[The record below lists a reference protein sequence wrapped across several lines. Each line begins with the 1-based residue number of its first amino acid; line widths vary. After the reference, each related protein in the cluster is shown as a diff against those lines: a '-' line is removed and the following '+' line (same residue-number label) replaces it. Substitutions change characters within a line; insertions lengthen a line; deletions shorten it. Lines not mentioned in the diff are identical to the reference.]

1 MDDITEEYQANPIG
15 RSLNR
20 DILENGELS
29 GIGSM
34 VNDVPFRSGIL
45 TDTSAPNANAQ
56 CLSVQ
61 SLDDST
67 VSGSSFD
74 KVNEKH
80 EVPSTMRFLD
90 SVHLEDIELS
100 SGGGAVY
107 RADRLIQVKLFG
119 ERCVLKAR

>member
-1 MDDITEEYQANPIG
+1 MKVVESQENCCHNLDKSIISAAPLDDITEEYQANPIG

-20 DILENGELS
+20 DVLENGELS

-45 TDTSAPNANAQ
+45 TATNAPNANAQ
-56 CLSVQ
+56 CISLQ

-74 KVNEKH
+74 KVRSGCKINKAH
-80 EVPSTMRFLD
+80 FL
-90 SVHLEDIELS
+90 S
-100 SGGGAVY
+100 
-107 RADRLIQVKLFG
+107 
-119 ERCVLKAR
+119 C